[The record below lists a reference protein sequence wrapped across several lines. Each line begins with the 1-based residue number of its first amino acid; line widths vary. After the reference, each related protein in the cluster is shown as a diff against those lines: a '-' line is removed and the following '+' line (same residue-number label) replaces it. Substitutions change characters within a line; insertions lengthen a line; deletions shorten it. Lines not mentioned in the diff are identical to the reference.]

1 MSLSPLHLIEGIIY
15 AIYYSKTAETLGAQV
30 ARRKSTAEKN
40 AQRYDID
47 EAMVE
52 GGGDEEED
60 GESEDDNEDGHG
72 SGGADKR
79 SGTQRR
85 KMHSFYFRTGAVVR
99 TTTDNGGSSISKSF
113 PTWSE

>member
-1 MSLSPLHLIEGIIY
+1 MSLSPLHLIEGKGIY

-30 ARRKSTAEKN
+30 DRRKSTSEKN

-72 SGGADKR
+72 SGGA
-79 SGTQRR
+79 GQE
-85 KMHSFYFRTGAVVR
+85 H
-99 TTTDNGGSSISKSF
+99 NG
-113 PTWSE
+113 E